1 MSTIDINAVIN
12 RMKNLRQFTV
22 EVDLPEDFQLHGI
35 MPFDIKIRKNKGWF
49 KVYALTLEEAQQK
62 VDEFINQVP

>member
-1 MSTIDINAVIN
+1 MSKIDINAVIN

-62 VDEFINQVP
+62 VDEFIKQVP